1 MDAGFYSFVAL
12 IGLVATVLNIILF
25 FKVWGMTNNVMKLTK
40 IAQKFTN
47 MEYLMDEMILVRQ
60 DEYKKLWK
68 ERERIQTDPNTDFN
82 ERSSLV
88 KEIDKKIVDT
98 II

>member
-1 MDAGFYSFVAL
+1 MDAGFYGFVAL
-12 IGLVATVLNIILF
+12 IGFIATILNIILF
-25 FKVWGMTNNVMKLTK
+25 FKVWGMTNNVMNLTR

-47 MEYLMDEMILVRQ
+47 MEYSMDEKELVKQ

-68 ERERIQTDPNTDFN
+68 ERERIQTEEIDWQ
-82 ERSSLV
+82 ERNSLV
-88 KEIDKKIVDT
+88 KEIDKKIKDT